1 MFYAQVEGG
10 RLVYLAPTH
19 RSRDEDEI
27 LANLDLDAGS
37 DLSSRR
43 RRRAETGDEEGARG
57 SKWPTHPALR
67 LVGTCAQEFKG
78 MTRHAVIMEKAF
90 STNSYL
96 NE

>member
-1 MFYAQVEGG
+1 M
-10 RLVYLAPTH
+10 YLAPTH

-43 RRRAETGDEEGARG
+43 RRRAETEDDEGPRG

-90 STNSYL
+90 STDSYL

>member
-1 MFYAQVEGG
+1 MFYSQVEGG

-27 LANLDLDAGS
+27 LANLDLDAGA
-37 DLSSRR
+37 DLGSRR
-43 RRRAETGDEEGARG
+43 RRRAESGDEEGPRG

-67 LVGTCAQEFKG
+67 LIGTCAQEFKG

-90 STNSYL
+90 STCTSI
-96 NE
+96 

>member
-1 MFYAQVEGG
+1 MFYSQVEGG

-27 LANLDLDAGS
+27 LANLDLDAGA

-43 RRRAETGDEEGARG
+43 RRRAESGDEGPRG